1 VDFPVPL
8 SETQNGLVA
17 NDVMPQALTYT
28 GSAGLLPTVF

>member
-17 NDVMPQALTYT
+17 NDVMPQALTNT
-28 GSAGLLPTVF
+28 GSAGFVPLVF